1 MKYGVK
7 LTKAFKK
14 DLKKAEKQG
23 KNLDLLWGIVDKLA
37 NAEPLEEKHRDHQLV
52 GDKKNLRECHIEPDW
67 LLIYAIY
74 DDVLV
79 LALNRLGSH
88 SELFKK

>member
-7 LTKAFKK
+7 ITKAFKK

-37 NAEPLEEKHRDHQLV
+37 NAEPLRGKAPR
-52 GDKKNLRECHIEPDW
+52 PP
-67 LLIYAIY
+67 A
-74 DDVLV
+74 
-79 LALNRLGSH
+79 
-88 SELFKK
+88 